1 MRTIPMIEKSLKL
14 SVGKWRK
21 GITVVSLVGGL
32 GTLVE
37 YGANVAYP
45 STTAL
50 EFPEWPAL

>member
-1 MRTIPMIEKSLKL
+1 MRTIPVIEKSLKL